1 MKRSGRIYKLSLEL
15 SSVFKSQ
22 NHIDSG
28 LWSRDPIYSKLKKK
42 DTVPFIFTLDFI
54 GWGGFFFIFKHPLP
68 LVERVCIDID
78 IVW

>member
-42 DTVPFIFTLDFI
+42 KDTVPFIFTLDFI
-54 GWGGFFFIFKHPLP
+54 G
-68 LVERVCIDID
+68 
-78 IVW
+78 